1 MTTNQDRAAEAL
13 GRERYS
19 RSLQSAPGV
28 LGRFIEHSRPDAQ
41 ALADA
46 GLLAPDLPE
55 PEMDID
61 RLIWRVD
68 EEGFV
73 YRKPDGRIS
82 TIGVG
87 NPYPSMEIARRHAL
101 AVLAATSH
109 YAAQEKK

>member
-1 MTTNQDRAAEAL
+1 MTTNQERAAEVIGAWIDDNL
-13 GRERYS
+13 PHDETNFGADE
-19 RSLQSAPGV
+19 G
-28 LGRFIEHSRPDAQ
+28 IAQ
-41 ALADA
+41 ALADV
-46 GLLAPDLPE
+46 GLLTPDLPE

-87 NPYPSMEIARRHAL
+87 NPYPNMKIARLHAF
-101 AVLAATSH
+101 AVIAATNH
-109 YAAQEKK
+109 YNTQEKK